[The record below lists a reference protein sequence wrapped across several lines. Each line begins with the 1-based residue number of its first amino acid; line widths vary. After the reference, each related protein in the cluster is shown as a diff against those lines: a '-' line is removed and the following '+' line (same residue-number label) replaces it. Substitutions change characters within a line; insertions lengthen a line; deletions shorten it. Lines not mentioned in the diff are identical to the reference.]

1 MPLPEEARGG
11 TGGVAGGAEGV
22 VGVGW
27 GVSGGGAGERASSRS
42 ITYHWLKGLGCR
54 LGARGDH

>member
-11 TGGVAGGAEGV
+11 AGGVAGGAGGV

-27 GVSGGGAGERASSRS
+27 GVAGGGAGERASSRS
-42 ITYHWLKGLGCR
+42 ITYHWPKGGCR
-54 LGARGDH
+54 LGAHGDH